1 MADSGT
7 DLEARTLE
15 AALAHFKK
23 IFFELI
29 DERQIQGFYDGYL
42 MRLKEVLRAKAQRT
56 QF

>member
-15 AALAHFKK
+15 AALARFKK

-42 MRLKEVLRAKAQRT
+42 MRLKEVLQAEAQRT
-56 QF
+56 RF